1 MKSSYNIL
9 IDKKI
14 IIETLSDTIT
24 PNEYSNLKVKEF
36 QDKNFSRTFNLI
48 TDLTG
53 FDSSI
58 NTKSLEDLF
67 IVFKENKGKFIR
79 NKSALIISDSDL
91 LKTVNSIIKKD
102 KKIFKEIKT
111 FSNIEDA
118 QKWMQ

>member
-1 MKSSYNIL
+1 
-9 IDKKI
+9 
-14 IIETLSDTIT
+14 DTIT